1 MSTHRTTKRILVRL
15 SGEISTKARATRKQC
30 VARLLHNMQDALA
43 EAGTPARVHSRYDR
57 IFVDAAD
64 ASRAAAALQC
74 VFGIQSLSVAV
85 EGPGEALD
93 EIVSFGEACF
103 REQVTGRR
111 FAVRARRVGTPIP
124 GTPRGREIEVAL
136 GERLRGVSAGV
147 DLGHP
152 EVCARIEL
160 YEGRAYFFDE
170 TLPGEGGLPVGSS
183 GRALA
188 LVSGGFDSAVAAW
201 QMLRRGVAL
210 DYLFCNIG
218 GSEHRLGSLRVIR
231 ALNRRWGH
239 GMRPYLHIVEFGDIA
254 RDLQEK
260 SAARFWQVIL
270 KRRMLRAAE
279 QVAEARDALALVT
292 GEAIGQV
299 SSQTLVNL
307 KTIGAGAALP
317 ILRPLAGSNKGEII
331 EQAHRIGTGELSA
344 KVEEY
349 CALTPRRPA
358 TAARR
363 GQVEKEEGALDEALL
378 ERAVQ
383 GREVID
389 LRAAEAEAEAA
400 TGEAG
405 ASSLETDHVPEAA
418 VVIDL
423 RTQSAYRQWHYPDAV
438 NLEFGDAM
446 EAHCSFAKD
455 RVYVTYCEHGAMSAH
470 LAERMRAAG
479 LDAYHFRGGSRALRR
494 LAEQAEQAKAPGA

>member
-1 MSTHRTTKRILVRL
+1 MPIPNKQRILVRL

-30 VARLLHNMQDALA
+30 VARLLNNMQDALA

-57 IFVDAAD
+57 IFVDTEDTA
-64 ASRAAAALQC
+64 RAAAALTR

-85 EGPGEALD
+85 EGSGETLD
-93 EIVSFGEACF
+93 EIVALGDACF
-103 REQVTGRR
+103 REQVAGRS
-111 FAVRARRVGTPIP
+111 FAVRARSVGTPRP
-124 GTPRGREIEVAL
+124 GTPRARAVEVAL

-152 EVCARIEL
+152 EVCAGVEL
-160 YEGRAYFFDE
+160 YEGRAYCFGE
-170 TLPGEGGLPVGSS
+170 TLKGEGGLPIGSS

-218 GSEHRLGSLRVIR
+218 GSAHRLGSLRVIR
-231 ALNRRWGH
+231 ELNRRWGH

-279 QVAEARDALALVT
+279 QVASLRGALALVT

-317 ILRPLAGSNKGEII
+317 ILRPLAGANKGEII
-331 EQAHRIGTGELSA
+331 EQAHRIGTGALSA
-344 KVEEY
+344 RVEEY

-363 GQVEKEEGALDEALL
+363 RQVEREESALADALL

-383 GREVID
+383 EREVID
-389 LRAAEAEAEAA
+389 LRAAEAEAQE
-400 TGEAG
+400 EAG
-405 ASSLETDHVPEAA
+405 AHLETDHVPESA

-423 RTQSAYRQWHYPDAV
+423 RTKSAYRQWHYPDAV
-438 NLEFGDAM
+438 NLEFGAAIQ
-446 EAHCSFAKD
+446 AHCSFAKD
-455 RVYVTYCEHGAMSAH
+455 RVYVAYCEHGAMSAH

-479 LDAYHFRGGSRALRR
+479 LHAYHFRGGSRALRR
-494 LAEQAEQAKAPGA
+494 LAEQEKPKGA

>member
-1 MSTHRTTKRILVRL
+1 MSAHRTSRILVRL
-15 SGEISTKARATRKQC
+15 SGEVSTKARATRKQC

-57 IFVDAAD
+57 MFVDAGDAACAAD
-64 ASRAAAALQC
+64 ALTR
-74 VFGIQSLSVAV
+74 VFGIQSLSIAA
-85 EGPGEALD
+85 EGPGETLD
-93 EIVSFGEACF
+93 EVVSMGDACF
-103 REQVTGRR
+103 RERVAGRR
-111 FAVRARRVGTPIP
+111 FAVRARRVGTPRP
-124 GTPRGREIEVAL
+124 GTPRAREVEVAL

-147 DLGHP
+147 DLERP
-152 EVCARIEL
+152 EVCARVEL

-170 TLPGEGGLPVGSS
+170 TLKGEGGLPVGSS

-218 GSEHRLGSLRVIR
+218 GSEHRLAGLRVIR
-231 ALNRRWGH
+231 ALNRRWGY
-239 GMRPYLHIVEFGDIA
+239 GIRPYLHIVEFGEIA

-279 QVAEARDALALVT
+279 RVASQRGALALVT

-317 ILRPLAGSNKGEII
+317 ILRPLAGANKGEII
-331 EQAHRIGTGELSA
+331 EQAHRIGTGALSA
-344 KVEEY
+344 GVEEY

-358 TAARR
+358 TAARLGR
-363 GQVEKEEGALDEALL
+363 VEAEESALDDALL

-389 LRAAEAEAEAA
+389 LRAAEAAA
-400 TGEAG
+400 TAETGSA
-405 ASSLETDHVPEAA
+405 LETDHVPESA

-423 RTQSAYRQWHYPDAV
+423 RTQDAYRQWHYPDAV
-438 NLEFGDAM
+438 NLDFGDAIQ
-446 EAHCSFAKD
+446 AHGSFAKD
-455 RVYVTYCEHGAMSAH
+455 RVYVAYCEHGAMSAH

-479 LDAYHFRGGSRALRR
+479 LHAYHFRGGSRALRR
-494 LAEQAEQAKAPGA
+494 LAEQAEQAKPESA